1 MIEQRA
7 TVIDITD
14 KTVLVEAER
23 QSTCNKC
30 QVKQGCGT
38 RLLANHV
45 GKRFTTIA
53 VDKTSAVDIGQQIN
67 LAIPEQVLLQGAA
80 VMYLIPMIVMIL
92 AALLV
97 SAFQFGEVA
106 QTLAGI
112 SGLVMGLMMTRWYLK
127 DKKTD
132 FKVSMLEE

>member
-30 QVKQGCGT
+30 QVKKGCGT

-53 VDKTSAVDIGQQIN
+53 VDKTSSVDIGQQIN
-67 LAIPEQVLLQGAA
+67 LVIPEQALLQGAA
-80 VMYLIPMIVMIL
+80 VMYLIPVIVMIL
-92 AALLV
+92 AALLA
-97 SAFQFGEVA
+97 SALQFGEVV

-112 SGLVMGLMMTRWYLK
+112 SGLVVGLMMTRWYLK